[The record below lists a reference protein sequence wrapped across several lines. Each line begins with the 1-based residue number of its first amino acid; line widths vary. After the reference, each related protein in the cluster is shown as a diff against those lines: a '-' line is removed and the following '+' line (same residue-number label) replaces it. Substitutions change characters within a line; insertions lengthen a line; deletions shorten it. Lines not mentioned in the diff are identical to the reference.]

1 MNSTSDNTMGT
12 MPMSM
17 MQMVFFTSTS
27 TPLYSMT
34 WAPMA
39 TGAYAGTCIF
49 LIILAVIF
57 RALFVA
63 KSLLEQRWADK
74 ELHRRQ
80 IIVRGQSSDS
90 ERSAN
95 SFESK
100 TGTLIVE
107 KGIEE
112 QVKVVRRH
120 ERHVT
125 PCRISVDLPRAAMAT
140 VIAGVGYLL

>member
-1 MNSTSDNTMGT
+1 
-12 MPMSM
+12 
-17 MQMVFFTSTS
+17 
-27 TPLYSMT
+27 
-34 WAPMA
+34 MA

-57 RALFVA
+57 RSLFAV
-63 KSLLEQRWADK
+63 KSLLENRWYDK
-74 ELHRRQ
+74 ELRRRK
-80 IIVRGQSSDS
+80 IIVRGQSSDP
-90 ERSAN
+90 ERVGN

-112 QVKVVRRH
+112 QVRVVRRH
-120 ERHVT
+120 ERHAT
-125 PCRISVDLPRAAMAT
+125 PWRMSVDLPRAALTT